1 MLWYTIYMKCYVC
14 GNETNKTNGSSRGK
28 PIYVCECGKK
38 FTREKP
44 PYNEIDRW
52 LAYDLRV
59 CSVRFVA
66 KLLGCSIGTAYN
78 WKSVTNTPEKP
89 NDNKITEHV
98 KRLPHGKEIAEIFG
112 VVIY

>member
-1 MLWYTIYMKCYVC
+1 MKCYVC
-14 GNETNKTNGSSRGK
+14 EKETKKTNGSSRGK

-52 LAYDLRV
+52 LAYNLRV
-59 CSVRFVA
+59 SVRSTA
-66 KLLGCSIGTAYN
+66 ELLGCSNGTAYN
-78 WKSVTNTPEKP
+78 WKSVSHRPEKP

-98 KRLPHGKEIAEIFG
+98 KRLLHGREIAEIFG
-112 VVIY
+112 VSLDE